1 MAQQRLPMRKIRD
14 VLRLSAAGLSKRQ
27 IAASLGIGPTAAGAC
42 LRRAREPASVGRCRT
57 ILTTPRWRAAS
68 IRSPTTT
75 AKDWRSLPDWPAIHR
90 ELRRKGVTLQLVW
103 EEYRAAHPDGYGRSW
118 FCELYRA
125 WEGRLSPT
133 MRQAHVA
140 GEKLFV
146 DYAGTTIDI
155 VDATTGEVHAC
166 QLFVAALGAS
176 SLHLRRGDL
185 HADAARLD
193 RLAHTRLRLFRRC
206 AGDGR
211 FRQSEVRH
219 HQGLLLRA
227 GASIVPMPRWRRT
240 TTRPSCRHGRGSRAT
255 RPRSRSP
262 CRSRRA
268 GSSPSC
274 ATSGSSRSPS

>member
-42 LRRAREPASVGRCRT
+42 LRRAREAGVGWPLPDDLDDAALESRLYPA
-57 ILTTPRWRAAS
+57 
-68 IRSPTTT
+68 PTTT

-155 VDATTGEVHAC
+155 VDATTGRQSC
-166 QLFVAALGAS
+166 LCRNGGALRHGHCAGTAEKTA
-176 SLHLRRGDL
+176 RQGEGRG
-185 HADAARLD
+185 
-193 RLAHTRLRLFRRC
+193 RC
-206 AGDGR
+206 AGRDALDYC
-211 FRQSEVRH
+211 QAAQ
-219 HQGLLLRA
+219 HQVLLA
-227 GASIVPMPRWRRT
+227 RRVE
-240 TTRPSCRHGRGSRAT
+240 
-255 RPRSRSP
+255 RSDP
-262 CRSRRA
+262 
-268 GSSPSC
+268 
-274 ATSGSSRSPS
+274 